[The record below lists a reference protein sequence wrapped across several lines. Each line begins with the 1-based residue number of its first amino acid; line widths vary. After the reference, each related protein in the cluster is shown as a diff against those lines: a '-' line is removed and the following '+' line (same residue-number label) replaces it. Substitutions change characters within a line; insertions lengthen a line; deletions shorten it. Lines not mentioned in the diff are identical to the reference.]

1 MTKKQNEML
10 QFLSKFK
17 SCTEEQ
23 LIFFTEGTQQDINYL
38 LTSNLLV
45 KDEKTKLLYLRVKRK
60 IDVRTSV
67 ALDVIKEIKN
77 EIKEFGYSRN
87 FPVIFSATTT
97 DNQICDIAVV
107 RHIEQESVFKKL
119 KDYSDADKIIIVI
132 ENDEYD
138 RNIINTTKEVL
149 ICKYPIKII
158 DKIN

>member
-77 EIKEFGYSRN
+77 EIKEFGY
-87 FPVIFSATTT
+87 
-97 DNQICDIAVV
+97 
-107 RHIEQESVFKKL
+107 KKL

-138 RNIINTTKEVL
+138 RSIINTTKEVL

>member
-23 LIFFTEGTQQDINYL
+23 LIFFTGGTRQDINYL
-38 LTSNLLV
+38 LTMNLLI
-45 KDEKTKLLYLRVKRK
+45 KDEKTKLLYLKVKRK

-77 EIKEFGYSRN
+77 EIKEFGYSKN
-87 FPVIFSATTT
+87 FPVIFSAITV
-97 DNQICDIAVV
+97 DNKICDIVVV

-119 KDYSDADKIIIVI
+119 KDYSNADKIIIVL
-132 ENDEYD
+132 ENDKYD
-138 RNIINTTKEVL
+138 RSIINTTKEVL